1 MTTEKTITGIL
12 ESQGWHRRFVAE
24 EPRLTE
30 AVEMYK
36 ELGFQVRVEP
46 LPTQEKGQCD
56 PAKEDET
63 ACRVCF
69 SGATNRYGI
78 IFTKSAESQNKTCSD

>member
-12 ESQGWHRRFVAE
+12 ESQGWHRRFVAA

-46 LPTQEKGQCD
+46 LLTRENGLDEQAQK
-56 PAKEDET
+56 DET
-63 ACRVCF
+63 TCRACF
-69 SGATNRYGI
+69 AGATNQYGI
-78 IFTKSAESQNKTCSD
+78 IFTKSAKGRDQSCSG